1 MTASTKPTDRWK
13 SLDFGPPAEGDEP
26 ASPVLLE
33 YAMGEQIALITL
45 NRPHAD
51 NAITTEMGAR
61 LTEVLETIAVQPAVR
76 VAIITGA
83 GSRAFSVGS
92 DLRQRKGMTKEQWL
106 RQRQDFDRTLY
117 TLRQLRK
124 PIFAAVNGIAYGG
137 GCEIAQSTDF
147 IIASDDATFGQPEA
161 MIGLAAGGG
170 SPALLP
176 RLLPPGKA
184 LQMLMTGD
192 PIAAAEAHRLGM
204 VNELYQSEELMDA
217 AHRIAEK
224 IAGNSP
230 TAVQAVKRAVR
241 MGEGQ
246 PIEQSI
252 AIMMEAHWRSAVHP
266 DRVEGIGAFNE
277 NRDPVFRDSDY

>member
-1 MTASTKPTDRWK
+1 MAATTPTDRWK
-13 SLDFGPPAEGDEP
+13 TLNFGPPPAEGDEP
-26 ASPVLLE
+26 DSPVLLD
-33 YAMGEQIALITL
+33 YAAGDQIAVITL

-51 NAITTEMGAR
+51 NAITTETGAR
-61 LTEVLETIAVQPAVR
+61 LTEVLETLAVQPAVR
-76 VAIITGA
+76 VAILTGA
-83 GSRAFSVGS
+83 GDRAFSVGS

-124 PIFAAVNGIAYGG
+124 PIFAAVNGVAYGG

-147 IIASDDATFGQPEA
+147 IIASENATFGQPEA

-176 RLLPPGKA
+176 RVLPPGKA

-192 PIAAAEAHRLGM
+192 PITAGEAHRLGM
-204 VNELYQSEELMDA
+204 VNELHRPGELMSA

-277 NRDPVFRDSDY
+277 NRDPVFRDADY